1 MDSKKETQENDE
13 KSQVHLPPAIYL
25 EREDV
30 VKFNQAPDRPRS

>member
-1 MDSKKETQENDE
+1 MDSEKETQENDE
-13 KSQVHLPPAIYL
+13 QGRFHLPPAISL